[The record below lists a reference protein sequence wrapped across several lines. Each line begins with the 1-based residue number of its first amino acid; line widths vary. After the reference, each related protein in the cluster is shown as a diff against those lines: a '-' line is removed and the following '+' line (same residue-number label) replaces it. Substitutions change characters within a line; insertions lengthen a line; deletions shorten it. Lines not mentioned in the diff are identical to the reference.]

1 MEDNVANGSVFIA
14 LQYLYTENGRNK
26 YHWGIFVTYRNAPKG
41 MLHHA
46 TDVNRRPMDLYYE
59 TREITDPARSQS
71 LVVCLKVSSL
81 LSSADISHCL
91 SAVPLMRRSRLPR
104 HEPRWTCRVWVKE
117 ALNYLHRA
125 RIIQC
130 HLDVDTMEHYCN
142 LVADGDMPARIFGNE
157 NVGFFNHPEDWVE
170 QARKQ
175 NDPDRMDIE
184 PASRGRGTP
193 ERYFGPKPMDTEPT
207 PTRTLRSFEPAARG
221 RGTTERYY
229 GPKPMDTEPT
239 PTRTQRH
246 ASPYYGPTPM
256 DTEVTP
262 YYGPRPMVTE
272 TTPHHGRGTHR
283 RTHQLHR
290 RSG

>member
-59 TREITDPARSQS
+59 TREITDPA
-71 LVVCLKVSSL
+71 
-81 LSSADISHCL
+81 
-91 SAVPLMRRSRLPR
+91 
-104 HEPRWTCRVWVKE
+104 RWTCRVWVKE